1 MNHRLFYTIAALFL
15 GVFALIGS
23 FFLGAVYFASH
34 ESVSRI
40 SSEIH
45 ATYVNEII
53 YNYKNELVSG
63 NYRFFRNQISSMID
77 HEVFSDYAL
86 VQDGRIVESSE
97 LYNERVGRT
106 GFLKI
111 SVPVWFDAEKTQP
124 WGSVEL
130 LVSDRPQNRIADAIV
145 SGLLPLALLLIGAS
159 GLLAAMY
166 LYAWQRVN
174 ASLGREVEGIFT
186 GKGGSQGLSARLWK
200 PLLDRVRSLRD
211 SHELLARE
219 REESQKHLVM
229 VELTRQVAHDI
240 RSPLATLNMVSGLLD
255 EVEEEKRL
263 LIRHAVQRIN
273 DIANDLLQRGK
284 RTESAGKP
292 ELAMLSSV
300 VDLVVS
306 EKRAQNRGKIH
317 TRIEAELGGG
327 YGIFSTIVDKDIK
340 RALSNLIDNSV
351 EALPNGQG
359 TVSVSISSR
368 GGRALIAIRD
378 DGRGISAE
386 EISQLGAPGA
396 TFRKGGHGLGLH
408 QARSAVEK
416 SGGTFAIHSDG
427 PNKGARVEIE
437 FPLAPAPEWFL
448 ASIEAGKSSAIVT
461 IDDDVAIHSL
471 WKGRIRHRK
480 LEQFSSV
487 ADLEEWLQDEPH
499 SRNRL
504 FLVDYEFHGEEETGL
519 DVIDRLGIAKE
530 SVLVTSRFED
540 IPIQEKCRSLGVKM
554 IPKGL
559 SSLVPIC

>member
-23 FFLGAVYFASH
+23 LFLGAVYFASH

-97 LYNERVGRT
+97 RYNERVGKT
-106 GFLKI
+106 GYLKI
-111 SVPVWFDAEKTQP
+111 SVPVWFDAEKTQS

-159 GLLAAMY
+159 CLLAALY

-186 GKGGSQGLSARLWK
+186 GKSGSRGLSARLWK

-240 RSPLATLNMVSGLLD
+240 RSPLATLNMVSGLLE

-284 RTESAGKP
+284 KSESGGKP
-292 ELAMLSSV
+292 ELTMLSSV

-351 EALPNGQG
+351 EALPNESG

-368 GGRALIAIRD
+368 GGRALITICD
-378 DGRGISAE
+378 NGCGISPE

-408 QARSAVEK
+408 QARGAVEK
-416 SGGTFAIHSDG
+416 SGGTFAIQSDG
-427 PNKGARVEIE
+427 PGKGTRVEIE

-448 ASIEAGKSSAIVT
+448 ASINAEKSSAIVT

-471 WKGRIRHRK
+471 WKGRIRHRR

-487 ADLEEWLQDEPH
+487 TDLEEWLQEEPH
-499 SRNRL
+499 SGNRL

-519 DVIDRLGIAKE
+519 DVIDRLGIANE

-540 IPIQEKCRSLGVKM
+540 IPIQEKCRALGVKM